1 MMDKLDLLRVYC
13 KKYGL
18 MPQTGGYWY
27 GEDGEIFYITKPFSS
42 ATYIDKICK
51 KSLESMSEFEI
62 ESFVINCAIREMAE

>member
-1 MMDKLDLLRVYC
+1 MYKIELLKTYC
-13 KKYGL
+13 KNYGL
-18 MPQTGGYWY
+18 IPQTEGYWY

-42 ATYIDKICK
+42 ATYIDKIRK